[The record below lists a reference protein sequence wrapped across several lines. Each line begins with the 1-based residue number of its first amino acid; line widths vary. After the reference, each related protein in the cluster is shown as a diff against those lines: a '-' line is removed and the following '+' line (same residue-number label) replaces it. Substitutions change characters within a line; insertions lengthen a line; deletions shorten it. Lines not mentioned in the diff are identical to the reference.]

1 MTQEETD
8 KLFDKITSN
17 GCREMEKT
25 RFHQAINETIEEY
38 RSVLNDI
45 KRLYVIEGDSKS
57 MIKEVAKILSG
68 ATDLLIK

>member
-1 MTQEETD
+1 MNTETRKELID
-8 KLFDKITSN
+8 YMSN
-17 GCREMEKT
+17 EFELILSDEGAKD
-25 RFHQAINETIEEY
+25 IEDIVAKDY
-38 RSVLNDI
+38 RSVLNNI